1 MWELDNKGWAL
12 KNWCLQITV
21 LKKTLESPLDSKG
34 IKPVS
39 HRGNQSWIFI
49 GRTETEFFQYFAEML
64 RLSLQHF
71 GHLMQRADPLEKSLI
86 LEKIKGRSGR
96 GQQWTR
102 WLDDITD
109 SMDMSLSNDCSMIEQ
124 TLGDGEGQGSLVY
137 CSPWGHKES
146 DTT

>member
-1 MWELDNKGWAL
+1 
-12 KNWCLQITV
+12 
-21 LKKTLESPLDSKG
+21 
-34 IKPVS
+34 
-39 HRGNQSWIFI
+39 
-49 GRTETEFFQYFAEML
+49 
-64 RLSLQHF
+64 
-71 GHLMQRADPLEKSLI
+71 MQRADPLEKSLI

-102 WLDDITD
+102 WLDDITE
-109 SMDMSLSNDCSMIEQ
+109 SMDMNLSNDCSMIEQ